1 VLKAA
6 KMSEILNFSLEK
18 NLMISWDEKKIKILV
33 LLSMA
38 QTLKRKAEAS
48 FYLDRKALI
57 DEYSKLLEILN

>member
-1 VLKAA
+1 
-6 KMSEILNFSLEK
+6 
-18 NLMISWDEKKIKILV
+18 MISWDEKKIKILV